1 MTYND
6 LLFTHIPG
14 MCLTPMVPDIVH
26 NPVAIGFFYI
36 SYVNMTIDGFFS
48 MIYKQYM
55 EIFPSI
61 LTDKLTVSYA
71 PGQLIG
77 GGCFAAVQHSI
88 EEAG

>member
-1 MTYND
+1 
-6 LLFTHIPG
+6 
-14 MCLTPMVPDIVH
+14 
-26 NPVAIGFFYI
+26 
-36 SYVNMTIDGFFS
+36 MTIDGFFS

-77 GGCFAAVQHSI
+77 GGCFAAAVGLLITKYSRLK
-88 EEAG
+88 